1 MSYGSLMNQSIA
13 DSVFEY
19 ATIRVTGPSHRT
31 AVTMTLSGGGTQNL
45 TEVSNGVWEGKVSDK
60 GTYTVKSIVSGIDS
74 SSSVMVSSPKTYN
87 VILTGPS
94 SVLNNNSWS
103 VIRKI
108 SDSGKASSL
117 WSVGDRKAVT
127 LNGYIDDRLTLNNFT
142 CYVFILGFDHNMAE
156 EYDENHNQVHSI
168 HFQGFKTALSGGKDI
183 AICDEY
189 YNNTSRSDRSNG
201 EKRKCVASMWIYG
214 NFPTNLNAL
223 SSYTNSYMS
232 KTTLNVHMLAALPIE
247 LQNNIK
253 VVAKYVFTS
262 RSSSSPYYWGGGNCY
277 KKLWLISE
285 FECTGAVNIGP
296 NNAGTK
302 LEANK
307 SNCLQYAYYKAGNSV
322 LKYKHDAQS
331 TLCRYY
337 LRTPSN
343 LNGKNGTFPSDPMWG
358 AIDTVVDSSHWDTGV
373 MHYSYK
379 ESIGI
384 APCFCV

>member
-1 MSYGSLMNQSIA
+1 MAFGSLMNQSIA
-13 DSVFEY
+13 DSIFEY
-19 ATIRVTGPSHRT
+19 AIIRVTGPSHGT
-31 AVTMTLSGGGTQNL
+31 SVTMTFSGGGTQNL
-45 TEVSNGVWEGKVSDK
+45 IEVSNGVWEGKVSSK
-60 GTYTVKSIVSGIDS
+60 GTYTVKSTVSGIDS
-74 SSSVMVSSPKTYN
+74 SSSVTVSVPKTYN
-87 VILTGPS
+87 VVLTGPS
-94 SVLNNNSWS
+94 RILNNNSWS

-142 CYVFILGFDHNMAE
+142 CYVFILGFDHNMANE
-156 EYDENHNQVHSI
+156 HDEDYNQVHSI

-183 AICDEY
+183 AICDTY
-189 YNNTSRSDRSNG
+189 YGNSTRNDRSNG
-201 EKRKCVASMWIYG
+201 EKRKYVASMWVYG
-214 NFPTNLNAL
+214 SLPTTLNQLA
-223 SSYTNSYMS
+223 SYTNSYMS
-232 KTTLNVHMLAALPIE
+232 KTTLNVHMLAALPTE

-253 VVAKYVFTS
+253 VVSKYIFTS
-262 RSSSSPYYWGGGNCY
+262 LSSKSPYYWGGGYMY

-331 TLCRYY
+331 TLCAYY
-337 LRTPSN
+337 LRTPDGDSAGSAT
-343 LNGKNGTFPSDPMWG
+343 LPQTPMWG
-358 AIDTVVDSSHWDTGV
+358 AITTEVSSGTWGKGVVR
-373 MHYSYK
+373 YNLC